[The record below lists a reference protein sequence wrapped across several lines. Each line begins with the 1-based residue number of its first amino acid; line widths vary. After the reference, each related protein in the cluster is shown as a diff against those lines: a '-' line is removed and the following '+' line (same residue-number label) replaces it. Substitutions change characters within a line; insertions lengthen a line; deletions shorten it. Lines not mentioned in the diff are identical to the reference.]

1 MATSVVDRRQGATPR
16 AVRTRLGAWLDRRV
30 TPYAFISPFF
40 AVFAAFSLFPI
51 LFTAWVSLHD
61 WHIFGDREWIGFENY
76 TDLLTDPRFTKA
88 VVNTFSI
95 FVLSTVPQLLLA
107 LVLATALHHRLL
119 RGNQL
124 FRVGMVIP
132 NITSVVAVAVIF
144 ESIFGLNFGIVNT
157 TLDALGLDPIR
168 WQSDR
173 LWSHVAIS
181 TMVMWRWTG
190 YNALIYLAGLQSV
203 SAEMYEA
210 AAVDGASEVQRFF
223 YVTVPALRP
232 VIIFTVIVST
242 IAGLQLFAE
251 PLLFEAGPGVTGGSD
266 RQFMTLMLF
275 VYEQAFREF
284 NLGYASAI
292 AWLLFLI
299 CIVVALA
306 NIWLARTIR
315 SAD

>member
-1 MATSVVDRRQGATPR
+1 VTTATAASHGSLPR
-16 AVRTRLGAWLDRRV
+16 SLRIRVGAWADRRV
-30 TPYAFISPFF
+30 APYAFISPFYLIF
-40 AVFAAFSLFPI
+40 ATFSLFPI
-51 LFTAWVSLHD
+51 LYTAYVSLHD
-61 WHIFGDREWIGFENY
+61 WHIFGDREWVGPQNY
-76 TDLLTDPRFTKA
+76 VDLATDPRFSRA
-88 VVNTFSI
+88 VVNTLSI

-107 LVLATALHHRLL
+107 LALATALHHRMLK
-119 RGNQL
+119 GNQL
-124 FRVGMVIP
+124 FRIGMIIP

-144 ESIFGLNFGIVNT
+144 ESIFGFNFGIVNV
-157 TLDALGLDPIR
+157 TLDAVGLDPIR
-168 WQSDR
+168 WQTNR
-173 LWSHVAIS
+173 FASHFAIA

-210 AAVDGASEVQRFF
+210 AAVDGASGLQRFLHI
-223 YVTVPALRP
+223 TIPALRP

-242 IAGLQLFAE
+242 IGGLQLFAE
-251 PLLFEAGPGVTGGSD
+251 PLLFDVGPGVRGGSD
-266 RQFMTLMLF
+266 RQFLTLMLF

-299 CIVVALA
+299 CVVVALA
-306 NIWLARTIR
+306 NVWLVRRIR